1 MVWCKCLC
9 PFFIHIGS
17 RLVPY
22 LCVLMLCV
30 VRGTESEII
39 TYNGLR
45 IKYSTVGT
53 FVIKSF
59 NIQNIYYDDDGYHD
73 DQSVRKV

>member
-30 VRGTESEII
+30 VRGTESVII

-53 FVIKSF
+53 FVIKYSY
-59 NIQNIYYDDDGYHD
+59 ILQYTKYLL
-73 DQSVRKV
+73 